1 VIKYIFFQKVS
12 TSFVKL
18 LLVMMKIH
26 HHEGFSVF
34 LDMGRYKNWANKI
47 GS

>member
-1 VIKYIFFQKVS
+1 MIKYIFFQKVS

-18 LLVMMKIH
+18 LLVMMKSRQYD
-26 HHEGFSVF
+26 GFSVF